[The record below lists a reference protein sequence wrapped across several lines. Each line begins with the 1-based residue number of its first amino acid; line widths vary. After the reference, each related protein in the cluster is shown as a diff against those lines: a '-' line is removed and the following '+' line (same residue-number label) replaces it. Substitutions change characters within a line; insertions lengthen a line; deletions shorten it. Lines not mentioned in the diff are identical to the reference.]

1 MAYTLGMALHERC
14 VFVANGEL
22 QAEQIRQFLESAGI
36 LSISRGESLRKTHG
50 LTLDGLGRVEILV
63 AEADEER
70 ARTLLAS
77 ADAGEFRLG
86 DDAPV
91 ESS

>member
-1 MAYTLGMALHERC
+1 MAVHERC
-14 VFVANGEL
+14 VFVANGEP
-22 QAEQIRQFLESAGI
+22 QAEQVRAFLEAAGI
-36 LSISRGESLRKTHG
+36 ASISRGESLRKTHG

-77 ADAGEFRLG
+77 ADAGEFRL
-86 DDAPV
+86 DDDTPV

>member
-1 MAYTLGMALHERC
+1 MAYTLGMALHGRC

-22 QAEQIRQFLESAGI
+22 QAEQVRQFLESAGI
-36 LSISRGESLRKTHG
+36 LSTSRGESLRKTHG